1 MKITKTIKVPT
12 GEIYVAQGE
21 KGLLEFLTVGDY
33 GKDANIKADFLGIT
47 RELNGV
53 PNGKPMPLTEKWV
66 ITISTQYGCSMGC
79 KFCLPP
85 SECVMMADY
94 TYKPIADIEIG
105 DCVMANANVKENAH
119 SPIKKYASLTSCNAG
134 VVGLIRRVYH
144 GDMYKIITESGK
156 TINCTAGHLLAVKYK
171 TRYLFQEA
179 KNLAVG
185 DYLITNRH
193 SPDKTFS
200 NQWKLGWCVGFM
212 EGDGCYTSSDCP
224 RWQIAQN
231 DKRLIQLFK
240 DFLAEF
246 DIKTSN
252 VWING
257 EHCHM
262 CALQGQ
268 QIDHL
273 AQLCKNIDDEFR
285 RGYIAGFWDA
295 EGFSF
300 RNNQTTRVCNTD
312 LGLINKCRAYL
323 KELGYECS
331 GVYESN
337 HNSQKIIYT
346 LNIKVSRD
354 EFNAVFRP
362 RHNKSQYLG
371 ESKSK
376 SFSRLEKVTV
386 IEKYRYDG
394 IVYNIETSEHSY
406 YAGDILNHNCDVPK
420 VGAGRNAT
428 LADLRDQILTAIRQH
443 PEVKHTK
450 RLNIHYARMGEP
462 TWNNNVLINALY
474 LHDIV
479 KPYIGDSLIHPVVST
494 MLPKH
499 NRELVSFLLTWAKMV
514 KNGVF
519 NGDAGLQFSINSTD
533 DKQREYLFSGNSLT
547 LEEIAEIG
555 RELPMPLGRKYALN
569 FALADDSIIDGKR
582 LRELFDPDKFMCK
595 ITPLHRTA
603 SCEQNHIAT
612 TDGYELFTPY
622 KAVEEDLKA
631 HGFDVIVFVPSYDE
645 DNGLIT
651 CGNAIL
657 SGKLPTSEY
666 EIIENND

>member
-1 MKITKTIKVPT
+1 MPLTLRYEPRAKRADMKIRKTIKVPT

-79 KFCLPP
+79 KFC
-85 SECVMMADY
+85 
-94 TYKPIADIEIG
+94 
-105 DCVMANANVKENAH
+105 
-119 SPIKKYASLTSCNAG
+119 
-134 VVGLIRRVYH
+134 
-144 GDMYKIITESGK
+144 
-156 TINCTAGHLLAVKYK
+156 
-171 TRYLFQEA
+171 
-179 KNLAVG
+179 
-185 DYLITNRH
+185 
-193 SPDKTFS
+193 
-200 NQWKLGWCVGFM
+200 
-212 EGDGCYTSSDCP
+212 
-224 RWQIAQN
+224 
-231 DKRLIQLFK
+231 
-240 DFLAEF
+240 
-246 DIKTSN
+246 
-252 VWING
+252 
-257 EHCHM
+257 
-262 CALQGQ
+262 
-268 QIDHL
+268 
-273 AQLCKNIDDEFR
+273 
-285 RGYIAGFWDA
+285 
-295 EGFSF
+295 
-300 RNNQTTRVCNTD
+300 
-312 LGLINKCRAYL
+312 
-323 KELGYECS
+323 
-331 GVYESN
+331 
-337 HNSQKIIYT
+337 
-346 LNIKVSRD
+346 
-354 EFNAVFRP
+354 
-362 RHNKSQYLG
+362 
-371 ESKSK
+371 
-376 SFSRLEKVTV
+376 
-386 IEKYRYDG
+386 
-394 IVYNIETSEHSY
+394 
-406 YAGDILNHNCDVPK
+406 DVPK
-420 VGAGRNAT
+420 VGTGRNAT
-428 LADLRDQILTAIRQH
+428 QADLRDQILTAIRQH
-443 PEVKHTK
+443 HEVKHTK

-462 TWNNNVLINALY
+462 TWNYDVIANALS

-499 NRELVSFLLTWAKMV
+499 NRDLYTFLSDWVYV
-514 KNGVF
+514 KNEIYKG
-519 NGDAGLQFSINSTD
+519 NAGLQFSINSTD
-533 DKQREYLFSGNSLT
+533 DAQREYLFSGNSLM

-582 LRELFDPDKFMCK
+582 LHELFDPEKFMCK